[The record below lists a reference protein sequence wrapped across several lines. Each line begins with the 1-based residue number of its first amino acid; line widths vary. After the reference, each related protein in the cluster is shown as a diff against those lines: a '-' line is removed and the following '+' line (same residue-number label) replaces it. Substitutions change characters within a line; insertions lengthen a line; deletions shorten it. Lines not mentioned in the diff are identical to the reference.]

1 MPFLPLDRMR
11 ERMSRARENSD
22 AEYFDSLMLAGEFV
36 TKLVTAGLVAAID
49 DDADRHRYRQIHRLV
64 RASGLGVWGEVI
76 EEILTGPTAQ
86 FRTAAEDEV
95 RALTQKKS
103 SAEWVVNAVT
113 AIHRAAGQL
122 APDVPD
128 VSGSPSQR
136 DWFRIFV
143 HLRNKTRGHG
153 AQGPVQR
160 AAAIE
165 ALAAS
170 IEMVMANFALFGR
183 PWAFLHRN
191 LSGKYRVAYCGASSR
206 AFDDLRSKTSTS
218 LPNGIY
224 VEFDRLR
231 LVEMLRS
238 DGELS
243 DFHCP
248 NGGFNDKRFEVVSY
262 ITGSAASAD
271 AAPYLVPATS
281 LPGSETKARGALEI
295 VGNSFAN
302 LPVRPPGYIKRERL
316 ERELSRCLTDDR
328 HPLVTLHGRGGIG
341 KTSLAL
347 EVLNDLAM
355 SGQFT
360 AILWFS
366 ARDVDLMTAGP
377 KPVKPDVLNEVDIAT
392 EYARLI
398 DAPDAGKRGFK
409 PVEFMRS
416 EMERAAAGATLFVFD
431 NFETV
436 SSPVDLF
443 RWIDASI
450 RLPNK
455 VLITTRLSEFN
466 GDYQIA
472 VSGMEEEESEKLIEG
487 TASSLGITGLLT
499 SEYKRRLHEEAEGH
513 PYVMKVLLGEVAN
526 AGRLLAVE
534 RIVASKENILTALFE
549 RTYGSLDP
557 SSRRVFLTLC
567 SWRSWVPRVGLEAV
581 LLRPANADKMDVEK
595 AVEAL
600 RRSSLI
606 EVLMSGRHEFLRA
619 PLVASLFGRRKLS
632 TEPSSP
638 AVAADVALLRAFG
651 ATQEADLRHGIAPHV
666 EKVFALASEAL
677 ADGPE
682 QFENYVPVL
691 EYIAQDYP
699 QAWLMMSRLYGEVGN
714 ADGWKH
720 SRDALRRYIEVA
732 PQDADRRQ
740 AWRELALYSQR
751 LGDPEA
757 ALHAWGEYGRSSL
770 ISLEE
775 ISEAANR
782 INGILRDFKDYG
794 YDRRSLI
801 APIVDAF
808 SRFGKQVDAT
818 DLSRLAWLHLNLEE
832 HPPARRAVEK
842 ALALDP
848 KNDHVLRLARKLEI
862 PGF

>member
-1 MPFLPLDRMR
+1 MPFLPLERMR
-11 ERMSRARENSD
+11 ERVSRARENSD
-22 AEYFDSLMLAGEFV
+22 AEYFDSLMLAGEFA
-36 TKLVTAGLVAAID
+36 TKLVVAGLVSAVD

-64 RASGLGVWGEVI
+64 RATGLGVWGDVL
-76 EEILTGPTAQ
+76 EELLTGPTAQ
-86 FRTAAEDEV
+86 FRTAAEEEV
-95 RALTQKKS
+95 RALTQKKPPVPWA
-103 SAEWVVNAVT
+103 AEAVG
-113 AIHRAAGQL
+113 AIHRASAEL
-122 APDVPD
+122 VADTPDVP
-128 VSGSPSQR
+128 GNPSLR

-160 AAAIE
+160 SAACE
-165 ALAAS
+165 ALATS
-170 IEMVMANFALFGR
+170 IELVLSNLPLFGR
-183 PWAFLHRN
+183 PWAYLHRN
-191 LSGKYRVAYCGASSR
+191 LSGKYRVAYIGASSR
-206 AFDDLRSKTSTS
+206 TFDELRSKTSTS
-218 LPNGIY
+218 LPNGVY
-224 VEFDRLR
+224 VEFDRPR

-243 DFHCP
+243 DFYCP
-248 NGGFNDKRFEVVSY
+248 NGGFNEKRFELISY
-262 ITGSAASAD
+262 ITGAAT
-271 AAPYLVPATS
+271 AAPADPYLAPATS
-281 LPGSETKARGALEI
+281 LPASETRARGTLEI

-302 LPVRPPGYIKRERL
+302 LPVRPPGYIKREGL
-316 ERELSRCLTDDR
+316 QQELSRCLTDDR

-347 EVLNDLAM
+347 EVLNDLAL
-355 SGQFT
+355 SGQYS

-366 ARDVDLMTAGP
+366 ARDVDLMTTGP
-377 KPVKPDVLNEVDIAT
+377 KPVKPDVLNEIDIAT

-398 DAPDAGKRGFK
+398 DAPDFGAKGFK
-409 PVEFMRS
+409 PVEFMRR
-416 EMERAAAGATLFVFD
+416 ELERAAAGPTLFVFD
-431 NFETV
+431 NFETA

-443 RWIDASI
+443 RWIDASV

-455 VLITTRLSEFN
+455 VLITTRLNEFN

-487 TASSLGITGLLT
+487 TASSLGISHLLT

-549 RTYGSLDP
+549 RTYASLDP
-557 SSRRVFLTLC
+557 AARRVFLTLC

-595 AVEAL
+595 GIDAL
-600 RRSSLI
+600 RKSSLI
-606 EVLMSGRHEFLRA
+606 EVLTSDKHEFLRA

-632 TEPSSP
+632 TDPSSA

-651 ATQEADLRHGIAPHV
+651 ATQESDLRQGIKPHV

-677 ADGPE
+677 ARGPE

-691 EYIAQDYP
+691 EYVAQDYP
-699 QAWLMMSRLYGEVGN
+699 QAWLMMSRLYAESGN
-714 ADGWKH
+714 ANGWKR
-720 SRDALRRYIEVA
+720 SVDALKRYIEVA
-732 PQDADRRQ
+732 PQDADRRP

-751 LGDPEA
+751 TGELEA
-757 ALHAWGEYGRSSL
+757 ALHAWGEFARSPMNSV
-770 ISLEE
+770 EE

-782 INGILRDFKDYG
+782 INGLLRDFKDHD

-801 APIVDAF
+801 TPVVDAF
-808 SRFGKQVDAT
+808 SRFWKQADGT

-832 HPPARRAVEK
+832 EPAARRVVEK
-842 ALALDP
+842 ALAVDP